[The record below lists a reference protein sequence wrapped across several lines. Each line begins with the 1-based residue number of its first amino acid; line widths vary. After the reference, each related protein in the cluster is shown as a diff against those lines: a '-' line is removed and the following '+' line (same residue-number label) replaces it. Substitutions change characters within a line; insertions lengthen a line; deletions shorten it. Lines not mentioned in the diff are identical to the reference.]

1 MGDRKI
7 EEVLWPR
14 VNGGGGRQEGLSLAS
29 DPLVQNVRLAIDYV
43 SLVRSIKVTGQDEYR
58 LVMYSL
64 PTRIRG
70 RLGYDCAYQG
80 VIN

>member
-1 MGDRKI
+1 MEAVACERAC
-7 EEVLWPR
+7 
-14 VNGGGGRQEGLSLAS
+14 SLAS
-29 DPLVQNVRLAIDYV
+29 DPLGQNVRLAIDYV